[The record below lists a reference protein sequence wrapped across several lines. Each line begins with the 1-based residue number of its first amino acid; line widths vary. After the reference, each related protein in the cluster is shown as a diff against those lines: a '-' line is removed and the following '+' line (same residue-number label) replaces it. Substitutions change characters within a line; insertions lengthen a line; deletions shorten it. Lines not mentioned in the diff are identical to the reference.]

1 MTKITLM
8 SVGAVGGSPPPP
20 LQTSWTRAERACA
33 AHHRGDTYYD
43 LLADSSEPATGSA
56 SDTVGATSPLQP
68 GFTLNL

>member
-1 MTKITLM
+1 M

-43 LLADSSEPATGSA
+43 LLADTSKAATASA
-56 SDTVGATSPLQP
+56 SDPGSTPGLQP
-68 GFTLNL
+68 GFTLHL